1 LTVTDQRLRSAEPV
15 EVQIEG
21 IGCITMHPA
30 GPRHLALQRRLAEAE
45 RSVQRLSKGLAGG
58 PQTRR
63 PRAASAQLD
72 LGFAPPPSEDA
83 PPDPAEWLAE
93 VQERQETLASELEQA
108 EHARADLER
117 SLSEQRQAHAGASAK
132 LEATAAA
139 IATLETE
146 IGAASENGPESS
158 HGATVEPKQQAVQ
171 EAQAR
176 LQALRESAS
185 EESPDEVAARIRRL
199 EQMIEGRAGRLDEL
213 RFTIRELLADIQSK
227 AGEGLDERLAELERQ
242 RAELERERAHHEREV
257 HVLTLLRETLLAS
270 ELAAEEQYLAPV
282 LERLHRHLELLLP
295 GTAVFL
301 GEDLRVVRIHR
312 EAEGE
317 EPFDEISHGTREQIA
332 VLARLAFAE
341 LLADQGRPAVVIL
354 DDALVYS
361 DDLRLERMFEI
372 LVRAAERFQI
382 IVLTCRE
389 RVFEGFPAQRLRLEP
404 VEAALAGVNG

>member
-1 LTVTDQRLRSAEPV
+1 
-15 EVQIEG
+15 
-21 IGCITMHPA
+21 
-30 GPRHLALQRRLAEAE
+30 
-45 RSVQRLSKGLAGG
+45 
-58 PQTRR
+58 
-63 PRAASAQLD
+63 
-72 LGFAPPPSEDA
+72 
-83 PPDPAEWLAE
+83 
-93 VQERQETLASELEQA
+93 VQERQEALASELEQA
-108 EHARADLER
+108 ERARADLER
-117 SLSEQRQAHAGASAK
+117 SLSGQRQAHAGASAK
-132 LEATAAA
+132 LDATSAA
-139 IATLETE
+139 IANLETE
-146 IGAASENGPESS
+146 IAAVSENGPESS
-158 HGATVEPKQQAVQ
+158 PHDATVEAKQQAVR

-176 LQALRESAS
+176 LQALREGAS
-185 EESPDEVAARIRRL
+185 DESPDEVAASVGRL
-199 EQMIEGRAGRLDEL
+199 AQVIEGRAGRLEEL

-257 HVLTLLRETLLAS
+257 QVLTLLRETLLAA
-270 ELAAEEQYLAPV
+270 ELAAEEEYLAPV

-301 GEDLRVVRIHR
+301 DEDLRVMRIHR

-361 DDLRLERMFEI
+361 DDLRLERMFAI
-372 LVRAAERFQI
+372 LARAAEKFQV

-389 RVFEGFPAQRLRLEP
+389 RVFEGLAAHRLRLEP
-404 VEAALAGVNG
+404 GEPALADVKG